1 MTIEPITLAELAATR
16 VRLRREL
23 PAALTGGQRRFL
35 LSIANAKPEWI
46 LMSCAHLSDLPALRW
61 KLQNLAK
68 LKKSNPRKLDPQAD
82 ELRAKLGK

>member
-23 PAALTGGQRRFL
+23 PAALTDAQRRFL
-35 LSIANAKPEWI
+35 LSVADAEPEWS
-46 LMSCAHLSDLPALRW
+46 LMSCAHLFELPALRW

-68 LKKSNPRKLDPQAD
+68 LKKSNPRKREPQAD
-82 ELRAKLGK
+82 ELRAKLEK